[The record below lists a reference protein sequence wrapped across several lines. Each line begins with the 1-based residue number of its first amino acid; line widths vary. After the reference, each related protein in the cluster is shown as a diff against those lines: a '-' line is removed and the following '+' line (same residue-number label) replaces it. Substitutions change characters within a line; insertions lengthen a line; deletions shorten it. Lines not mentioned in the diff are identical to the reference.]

1 LSAAVRQSYSR
12 RVVLV
17 QGIGC
22 AGAIVAP
29 SLAQADVRDET
40 VALVSRLTGKVPTLS
55 PRVRLAMPPKFP
67 NGYTVPLALAVDSP
81 MTASDY
87 VASLRVLAPQNPVVE
102 VATFHF
108 APTRSQA
115 RIATRIRLA
124 KPQFVVALADLGDGS
139 LLMAKTWVDVASDGC
154 K

>member
-1 LSAAVRQSYSR
+1 MSQRLSR
-12 RVVLV
+12 RIVLA

-22 AGAIVAP
+22 AGALMASSFV
-29 SLAQADVRDET
+29 QAEALDET
-40 VALVSRLTGKVPTLS
+40 VALVTRLTGKVPTIS
-55 PRVRLAMPPKFP
+55 PRVRLAMPQRFP

-81 MTASDY
+81 MTTSDF
-87 VASLRVLAPQNPVVE
+87 VASLRVLAPQNLVVE
-102 VATFHF
+102 VAAFHF

-124 KPQFVVALADLGDGS
+124 KPQYVVALADFSDGS
-139 LLMAKTWVDVASDGC
+139 LLMAQTWVDVASDGC